1 VHAIVVVY
9 KENVLSV
16 DVCLGESMDFSVE
29 KISKAEVAAREMLNV
44 VGEVFGWRV
53 IVECICEGLEY

>member
-9 KENVLSV
+9 KENVLLV
-16 DVCLGESMDFSVE
+16 DVFLRETMDFPIE
-29 KISKAEVAAREMLNV
+29 FISNAEVAAREMLNV

-53 IVECICEGLEY
+53 IVECVCEGLEN